1 MILFFLGL
9 ADRIPEHWKPD
20 GYWSLVA
27 IELMAEVFVTSVLTG
42 VLFL

>member
-1 MILFFLGL
+1 MILFILGL
-9 ADRIPEHWKPD
+9 ANRIPGHWQPE